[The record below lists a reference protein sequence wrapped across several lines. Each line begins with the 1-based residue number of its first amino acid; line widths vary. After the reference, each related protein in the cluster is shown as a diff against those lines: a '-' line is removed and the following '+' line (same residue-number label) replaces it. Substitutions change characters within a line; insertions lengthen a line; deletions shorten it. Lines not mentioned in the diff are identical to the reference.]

1 MTGSSDSLRPLRV
14 SPARRLLAC
23 TAGAM
28 LLAGPAS
35 LVPLD
40 AAAQSPAASAC
51 PAAGIEAAAVASVD
65 QRLEIHLKDGR
76 VLRLAGFEPVRPT
89 PDNPDFD
96 TIARD
101 VLTSVLARAIPGAIG
116 FIPLSPVPDRWGR
129 IPVFAFLS
137 GQEKGAGQ
145 PSLAELL
152 LTLGYGRFMP
162 EPEARPCQAD
172 FLAAE
177 AGARARRNGLWQ
189 DPYYAVIAASDTRAF
204 AEKAA
209 TNIIVEGRVRDID
222 IRPRRSY
229 LLFGPRGSGGFAVTI
244 LQRDVKIFEQA
255 GFAVHA
261 LIGKR
266 IRVRGL
272 LDLRFGPQIAV
283 SDLASIEVV
292 SPSEGA
298 SSTGQP
304 VEAKAADPDEKPQ

>member
-1 MTGSSDSLRPLRV
+1 MFPGRRRV
-14 SPARRLLAC
+14 PACAAGALLLA
-23 TAGAM
+23 ALPG
-28 LLAGPAS
+28 LAPS
-35 LVPLD
+35 E
-40 AAAQSPAASAC
+40 AAAQSPPASAC
-51 PAAGIEAAAVASVD
+51 PATQTGEAPVASVD

-101 VLTSVLARAIPGAIG
+101 DLAKVLAKTAPGTIG
-116 FIPLSPVPDRWGR
+116 FIPLSSRPDRWGR
-129 IPVFAFLS
+129 IPVFAFPP
-137 GQEKGAGQ
+137 GREKGAAG
-145 PSLAELL
+145 PSLAARL

-162 EPEARPCQAD
+162 EPEANPCRAD

-177 AGARARRNGLWQ
+177 AAARGRRSGLWQ
-189 DPYYAVIAASDTRAF
+189 DSYYAVIAATDTRAF
-204 AEKAA
+204 LDKAA
-209 TNIIVEGRVRDID
+209 TNVIVEGRVSDID
-222 IRPRRSY
+222 TRPRRSY

-244 LQRDVKIFEQA
+244 LQRDVKIFERA
-255 GFAVHA
+255 GFEVHA
-261 LIGKR
+261 LIGER

-283 SDLASIEVV
+283 SDLAAIEVA
-292 SPSEGA
+292 PASEGA

>member
-1 MTGSSDSLRPLRV
+1 MTGSSDSQKVPCV
-14 SPARRLLAC
+14 SSARRLLAC
-23 TAGAM
+23 AAGTM
-28 LLAGPAS
+28 LLASPTF
-35 LVPLD
+35 LVSSN

-51 PAAGIEAAAVASVD
+51 PATATEEAAVASVD
-65 QRLEIHLKDGR
+65 QRLEVHLKDGR

-101 VLTSVLARAIPGAIG
+101 DLTKILAKAVPGAIG
-116 FIPLSPVPDRWGR
+116 FIPLSPRPDRWGR

-137 GQEKGAGQ
+137 AQEKGAAR
-145 PSLAELL
+145 PSLAARM

-162 EPEARPCQAD
+162 EPEARPCQTD

-177 AGARARRNGLWQ
+177 ADARARHTGLWQ
-189 DPYYAVIAASDTRAF
+189 DPYYAVIAATDTRAF

-209 TNIIVEGRVRDID
+209 TNVIVEGRVSDID

-229 LLFGPRGSGGFAVTI
+229 LLFGQRGSGGFAVTI
-244 LQRDVKIFEQA
+244 LQRDVKIFERA
-255 GFAVHA
+255 GFDVHA
-261 LIGKR
+261 LIGER

-283 SDLASIEVV
+283 SDLASIEVA
-292 SPSEGA
+292 PASEGA
-298 SSTGQP
+298 SSMGQP

>member
-1 MTGSSDSLRPLRV
+1 M
-14 SPARRLLAC
+14 
-23 TAGAM
+23 
-28 LLAGPAS
+28 
-35 LVPLD
+35 
-40 AAAQSPAASAC
+40 
-51 PAAGIEAAAVASVD
+51 
-65 QRLEIHLKDGR
+65 
-76 VLRLAGFEPVRPT
+76 LRLAGFEPVRPT

-96 TIARD
+96 AIARD
-101 VLTSVLARAIPGAIG
+101 VLARAVSGAIG
-116 FIPLSPVPDRWGR
+116 FISLSPGPDRWGR
-129 IPVFAFLS
+129 IPVFATLS
-137 GQEKGAGQ
+137 GQEKGAARS
-145 PSLAELL
+145 SLAALL

-177 AGARARRNGLWQ
+177 AGARARRSGLWR

-209 TNIIVEGRVRDID
+209 TNVIVEGRVSDID

-244 LQRDVKIFEQA
+244 LQRNVKIFERA
-255 GFAVHA
+255 RFEVHA
-261 LIGKR
+261 LIGKQ

-283 SDLASIEVV
+283 SDLASIEVAP
-292 SPSEGA
+292 PSEGA

>member
-1 MTGSSDSLRPLRV
+1 MTGSSDSLRPLCV
-14 SPARRLLAC
+14 SPARCLLAC
-23 TAGAM
+23 AAGAM
-28 LLAGPAS
+28 LLAAPPG
-35 LVPLD
+35 LVPAD
-40 AAAQSPAASAC
+40 AAAQSPVPSAC
-51 PAAGIEAAAVASVD
+51 PAAGIEEAAVASVD

-137 GQEKGAGQ
+137 GQEKGAEQ
-145 PSLAELL
+145 PSLAALL

-177 AGARARRNGLWQ
+177 ADARARHSGLWR
-189 DPYYAVIAASDTRAF
+189 DSYYAVIAATDTRAF

-209 TNIIVEGRVRDID
+209 TNIIVEGRARDID

-255 GFAVHA
+255 GFEVHA